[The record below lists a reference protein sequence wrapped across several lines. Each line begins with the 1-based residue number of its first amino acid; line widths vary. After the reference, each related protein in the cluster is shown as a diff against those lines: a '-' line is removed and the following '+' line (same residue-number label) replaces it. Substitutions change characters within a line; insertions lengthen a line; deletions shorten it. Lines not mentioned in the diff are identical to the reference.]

1 MATTTNTVRRFTDIN
16 LMFAP
21 HPYSKDILTKKG
33 VDAVKASIQNL
44 ILTKNYER
52 PFHPEIGTQVQS
64 LMFENFSPAVKIA
77 LERTI
82 QETIELFEPR
92 VRLIDISVSET
103 VMSNDLV
110 INIVFALRN
119 TETPITLTTLLSR
132 VR

>member
-1 MATTTNTVRRFTDIN
+1 MAIAKQIKNFVDIDLSFKANPFT
-16 LMFAP
+16 
-21 HPYSKDILTKKG
+21 KDIYLKTDE
-33 VDAVKASIQNL
+33 DAVKTALKHL
-44 ILTKNYER
+44 ILTKNFER

>member
-1 MATTTNTVRRFTDIN
+1 MATTKQIKNFVDIDLSFKVNPFT
-16 LMFAP
+16 
-21 HPYSKDILTKKG
+21 KDIYLKTDE
-33 VDAVKASIQNL
+33 DAVKTALKHL
-44 ILTKNYER
+44 ILTKNFER

-92 VRLIDISVSET
+92 VRLIDIAVSET
-103 VMSNDLV
+103 RMSNDLV

>member
-1 MATTTNTVRRFTDIN
+1 MATTKQIKNFVDIDLSFKVNPFT
-16 LMFAP
+16 
-21 HPYSKDILTKKG
+21 KDIYLKTDE
-33 VDAVKASIQNL
+33 DAVKTALKHL
-44 ILTKNYER
+44 ILTKNFER

-82 QETIELFEPR
+82 QETIEVFEPR
-92 VRLIDISVSET
+92 VRLINISVSEAR
-103 VMSNDLV
+103 MSNDLV
-110 INIVFALRN
+110 INIVFTLRN

>member
-1 MATTTNTVRRFTDIN
+1 MATTKQIKNFVDIDLSFKVNPFT
-16 LMFAP
+16 
-21 HPYSKDILTKKG
+21 KDIYLKTDE
-33 VDAVKASIQNL
+33 DAVKTALKHL
-44 ILTKNYER
+44 ILTKNFER

-92 VRLIDISVSET
+92 VRLIDVSVSET
-103 VMSNDLV
+103 RMSNDLV

-119 TETPITLTTLLSR
+119 TEKPITLTTLLSR

>member
-1 MATTTNTVRRFTDIN
+1 MATTKQIKNFIDIDLSFKVNPFT
-16 LMFAP
+16 
-21 HPYSKDILTKKG
+21 KDIYLKTDE
-33 VDAVKASIQNL
+33 DAVKTALKHL
-44 ILTKNYER
+44 ILTKNFER

>member
-1 MATTTNTVRRFTDIN
+1 
-16 LMFAP
+16 
-21 HPYSKDILTKKG
+21 
-33 VDAVKASIQNL
+33 
-44 ILTKNYER
+44 
-52 PFHPEIGTQVQS
+52 
-64 LMFENFSPAVKIA
+64 MFENFSPAVKIA

>member
-1 MATTTNTVRRFTDIN
+1 MAITKQIKNFVDIDLSFKANPFT
-16 LMFAP
+16 
-21 HPYSKDILTKKG
+21 KDIYLKTDE
-33 VDAVKASIQNL
+33 DAVKTALKHL
-44 ILTKNYER
+44 ILTKNFER

-92 VRLIDISVSET
+92 VRLISVIVNET
-103 VMSNDLV
+103 RLSNDLV
-110 INIVFALRN
+110 INIVFTLRN
-119 TETPITLTTLLSR
+119 TEVPITLTTLLSR

>member
-1 MATTTNTVRRFTDIN
+1 MATTKQIKNFIDIDLSFKANPFT
-16 LMFAP
+16 
-21 HPYSKDILTKKG
+21 KDIYLKTDE
-33 VDAVKASIQNL
+33 DAVKTALKHL
-44 ILTKNYER
+44 ILTKNFER